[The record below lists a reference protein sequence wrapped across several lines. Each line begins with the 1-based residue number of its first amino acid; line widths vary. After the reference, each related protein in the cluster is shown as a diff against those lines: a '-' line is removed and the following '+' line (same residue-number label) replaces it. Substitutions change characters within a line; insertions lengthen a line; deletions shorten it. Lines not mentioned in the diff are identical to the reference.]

1 MNYNYTIHA
10 LKRMDERNI
19 SKEKIEQIMETGQMF
34 YSGDYKYVV
43 KYLEIVGSITM
54 NYRIIYHKSNKTIIT
69 VYTFEKKLDDS
80 FVSYGER
87 SKGFKKAVKNK
98 KKAIKQQLDDEYF
111 NEELKRFNLN
121 K

>member
-10 LKRMDERNI
+10 LKRMEERNI

-34 YSGDYKYVV
+34 YSGNYKYVV
-43 KYLEIVGSITM
+43 KYLEIVGSITR

-69 VYTFEKKLDDS
+69 VYVFEKKLDDS